1 MDSAPFKEGT
11 VWSQRCVLSP
21 RLFQS
26 FSDCLQSVFP
36 HTQDLLEGLINGDDG
51 KVVGMELLYD
61 AFQKSHAFFI
71 VIIAFYDGHF
81 KDEAAVILR
90 PEGFHIGSILLQ
102 GLTGKGP
109 LTFLETGIRSILEFA
124 DNGLTTIGK
133 SLVLGPM
140 QEVAI

>member
-26 FSDCLQSVFP
+26 LSDCLQSVFP
-36 HTQDLLEGLINGDDG
+36 YTQDLLEGLINGDDG

-71 VIIAFYDGHF
+71 VIIAFYDGHL
-81 KDEAAVILR
+81 KEAAR
-90 PEGFHIGSILLQ
+90 QLL
-102 GLTGKGP
+102 
-109 LTFLETGIRSILEFA
+109 FDE
-124 DNGLTTIGK
+124 
-133 SLVLGPM
+133 
-140 QEVAI
+140 

>member
-1 MDSAPFKEGT
+1 
-11 VWSQRCVLSP
+11 
-21 RLFQS
+21 
-26 FSDCLQSVFP
+26 
-36 HTQDLLEGLINGDDG
+36 
-51 KVVGMELLYD
+51 MELLYD

-102 GLTGKGP
+102 GITRKGP

-124 DNGLTTIGK
+124 DNGSQRLARAWYSADARGSHLK
-133 SLVLGPM
+133 EAARQLLLM
-140 QEVAI
+140 NEVNDTGQG

>member
-1 MDSAPFKEGT
+1 MFYPLAFSNLFRIASNRSSPTPRTFWKGSSMGMT
-11 VWSQRCVLSP
+11 ARLSGWSSFTTRSKKP
-21 RLFQS
+21 R
-26 FSDCLQSVFP
+26 
-36 HTQDLLEGLINGDDG
+36 
-51 KVVGMELLYD
+51 
-61 AFQKSHAFFI
+61 FFI

-102 GLTGKGP
+102 GITGKGP

>member
-26 FSDCLQSVFP
+26 FRIASNRSSPTPRTFWK
-36 HTQDLLEGLINGDDG
+36 GSSM
-51 KVVGMELLYD
+51 GMTARLSGWSS
-61 AFQKSHAFFI
+61 FTTRSKKPRFFI

-102 GLTGKGP
+102 GITGKGP
-109 LTFLETGIRSILEFA
+109 LTFWKPASAAFLSSPITASQRLARAWYSGRC
-124 DNGLTTIGK
+124 K
-133 SLVLGPM
+133 R
-140 QEVAI
+140 